1 MKYIFILF
9 LFIGGSNLFSQT
21 ISWSGFPT
29 SGTTYTTG
37 IMTATIT
44 KNSVTMSDG
53 SGSPTPKYYSSN
65 PGTPCYTAGSLALY
79 TAFFNSYTAAANSH
93 VTLSMNFTSGGTT
106 NGTCS
111 SVQFSIK
118 DINSG
123 ESFTDF
129 LDVVEISAVD
139 GNNAAI
145 PAASIVA
152 SLPGSTAQ
160 TTSGSTRRIV
170 GHNSIQ
176 ETVGT
181 FSSSPCNNTTIT
193 ITPPVGVALKTI
205 TIKYR
210 PGYGTNTSNAYYS
223 SGSHPAAQYISIS
236 NLTLTPTGG
245 GCVTLP
251 IEMTSFYGT
260 CKDNVS
266 ELKWSTATELNNDYF
281 LLEQSV
287 NGVDF
292 ETVAQIEGA
301 GTSTSEVNYQ
311 ARVSA
316 DNGSYYRLKQV
327 DFDGQSDQTDV
338 IYVACT
344 RPDVEVFPNP
354 FENNVVVKLDKSAT
368 RKPHIKI
375 RDLNG
380 KEVFMLTVEEM
391 NQTEVVLDLKS
402 LNSGMYIVEISDAET
417 FEIVSNT
424 KITKL

>member
-1 MKYIFILF
+1 MKTALFILLVF
-9 LFIGGSNLFSQT
+9 CTNTIFAQT

-29 SGTTYTTG
+29 GGTSYTSGV
-37 IMTATIT
+37 MTATIT
-44 KNSVTMSDG
+44 KNNVTMSDG
-53 SGSPTPKYYSSN
+53 SGAATPKYYASN

-79 TAFFNSYTAAANSH
+79 TAFFNSYTAASNSH
-93 VTLSMNFTSGGTT
+93 VTVSMNFTSGGTT

-139 GNNAAI
+139 GNNTAI

-152 SLPGSTAQ
+152 TLPGSTAQ

-170 GHNSIQ
+170 GHNSTQ
-176 ETVGT
+176 ETVGS

-193 ITPPVGVALKTI
+193 VTPPTGVALKTI

-223 SGSHPAAQYISIS
+223 AGSHPAAQYISIS
-236 NLTLTPTGG
+236 NLTLTPTGS
-245 GCVTLP
+245 GCITLP

-260 CKDNVS
+260 CKDNIS
-266 ELKWSTATELNNDYF
+266 ELKWSTASELNNDYF

-292 ETVAQIEGA
+292 EKVAQIDGA
-301 GTSTSEVNYQ
+301 GTSNSEVNYQ
-311 ARVSA
+311 TRVSSEK
-316 DNGSYYRLKQV
+316 GSYFRLKQV
-327 DFDGQSDQTDV
+327 DYDGHTDQTDV
-338 IYVACT
+338 IYVACKT
-344 RPDVEVFPNP
+344 PEVSVFPNP
-354 FENNVVVKLDKSAT
+354 FENTIVVKLDKKDSRSPA
-368 RKPHIKI
+368 IKI

-380 KEVFMLTVEEM
+380 KEVFMLSMDNT
-391 NQTEVVLDLKS
+391 NQTEIVLDLKE
-402 LNSGMYIVEISDAET
+402 LKSGMYILEVSDSET
-417 FEIVSNT
+417 MERLSNT
-424 KITKL
+424 KINKL

>member
-1 MKYIFILF
+1 MKTTLLF
-9 LFIGGSNLFSQT
+9 LLSLCAFNLMSQT

-53 SGSPTPKYYSSN
+53 SGAATPKYYASN

-79 TAFFNSYTAAANSH
+79 TAFFNNFTAAANSH

-123 ESFTDF
+123 ESFLDF

-170 GHNSIQ
+170 GHNSLQ
-176 ETVGT
+176 ETVGS

-193 ITPPVGVALKTI
+193 ITPPAGVALKTI

-210 PGYGTNTSNAYYS
+210 PGYGTSTANAYYS
-223 SGSHPAAQYISIS
+223 AGTHPAAQYISIS

-260 CKDNVS
+260 CSENVS

-281 LLEQSV
+281 LLEQSM

-292 ETVAQIEGA
+292 ETVAQIDGA
-301 GTSTSEVNYQ
+301 GTSSTEMNYQ

-316 DNGSYYRLKQV
+316 DKGAYYRLKQV
-327 DFDGQSDQTDV
+327 DFDGHSDQTDV
-338 IYVACT
+338 IYVACKT
-344 RPDVEVFPNP
+344 LDVEVFPNP
-354 FENNVVVKLDKSAT
+354 FENNVVVKLDKGST
-368 RKPHIKI
+368 RKPTINI

-380 KEVFMLTVEEM
+380 KEVFMLSLDDV
-391 NQTEVVLDLKS
+391 NQNEIVLDLKT
-402 LNSGMYIVEISDAET
+402 LNSGMYVLEISDGET
-417 FEIVSNT
+417 FEVLSNS